1 MSRKTPIERYR
12 NIGISA
18 HIDAG
23 KTTTTERIL
32 YYTGVNHKI
41 GEVHDGAATMDWME
55 QEQERGITI
64 TSAATTC
71 FWKGMDLSFPEHRIN
86 IIDTPGHVDF
96 TIEVERS
103 MRVLDGACM
112 VYCAV
117 GGVQPQSETVWRQAN
132 KYKVPRIAF
141 VNKMDRVGADFH
153 RVVEMMR
160 ERLGVVPLLI
170 QLPIGAEDDFRGVVD
185 LVAMRAIVWDGDGAM
200 RDEAVPRELL
210 DVAQRHRA
218 KLVELAAEQDE
229 SALEAWVHG
238 CEPTVEQLHACVR
251 RGTLNGAFVPVLA
264 GAAFRNKGVEPLL
277 DAVVAYLPSPGELAS
292 VIGQPAA
299 DADGPLAALAF
310 KVVSDDHGA
319 MVFVR
324 VYRGRLRAGDSVLN
338 ASTGR
343 RERVARLYEIHAAD
357 RVEREAIEA
366 GDIAGIVGLKDTLTG
381 HTLSDPAHPLVLE
394 EIRVPEAVIDVAIEP
409 ATQADQ
415 QNLARALHAIT
426 REDPSL
432 RVRHDVDSGQTILS
446 GMGELQLEVTVEDLR
461 SRHRVAV
468 TVGRPQVAYRETIT
482 RAAEVRHLH
491 KKQTGGPGQFADL
504 TLRLEPLARGEGVR
518 FVSSIVGGA
527 IPREFIPAVE
537 AGVRRAAQAGVVAGY
552 PVVDFQATLV
562 DGSFHERDSS
572 TLAFELA
579 AAAAFREA
587 ASEAGAQ
594 LLEPVMAVEVTTPVT
609 YLGDCIGDLHRRR
622 GIVRG
627 QHTRGQATVI
637 DANVPLREMFG
648 YIGHLRALSSGR
660 ASYSMQL
667 DHYAPA
673 PAKVSAEVAVA

>member
-1 MSRKTPIERYR
+1 VEPQ
-12 NIGISA
+12 
-18 HIDAG
+18 
-23 KTTTTERIL
+23 TE
-32 YYTGVNHKI
+32 TN
-41 GEVHDGAATMDWME
+41 
-55 QEQERGITI
+55 
-64 TSAATTC
+64 
-71 FWKGMDLSFPEHRIN
+71 
-86 IIDTPGHVDF
+86 
-96 TIEVERS
+96 
-103 MRVLDGACM
+103 
-112 VYCAV
+112 
-117 GGVQPQSETVWRQAN
+117 WRLAD
-132 KYKVPRIAF
+132 KYHVPRIAF